1 MNKIALSLRVFGLAL
16 AFAGFSTAASAAADI
31 SAGQATAG
39 VCAGCHG
46 MDGNSF
52 NPAWP
57 KLAAQHPGYLVK
69 QLADF
74 KAGDRTNAIMAPMAM
89 GLSPQDMENVAA
101 YFAAQK
107 KSAGNADASGT
118 SVGELIYRS
127 GNLDSGVTACT
138 ACHGADAAGNPA
150 AGFPVLGSQHAAYT
164 QAQLKAFAS
173 GERSND
179 SAKMMQMIASKLTDA
194 EIQAVAAYIEGLK

>member
-1 MNKIALSLRVFGLAL
+1 MNKIALSLKVFGLVL
-16 AFAGFSTAASAAADI
+16 AFAGFSTAASAADI
-31 SAGQATAG
+31 NAGQATAG

-74 KAGDRTNAIMAPMAM
+74 KAGNRSNAIMAPMAM

-101 YFAAQK
+101 YFASQK
-107 KSAGNADASGT
+107 ISAGNPDTSGT
-118 SVGELIYRS
+118 SMGETLYRS
-127 GNLDSGVTACT
+127 GNLDSGVTACS
-138 ACHGADAAGNPA
+138 ACHGADAAAGNPA
-150 AGFPVLGSQHAAYT
+150 AGFPALGGQHAAYT

-179 SAKMMQMIASKLTDA
+179 NAKMMQMIASKLTDA
-194 EIQAVAAYIEGLK
+194 EMQAVAAYIEGLK